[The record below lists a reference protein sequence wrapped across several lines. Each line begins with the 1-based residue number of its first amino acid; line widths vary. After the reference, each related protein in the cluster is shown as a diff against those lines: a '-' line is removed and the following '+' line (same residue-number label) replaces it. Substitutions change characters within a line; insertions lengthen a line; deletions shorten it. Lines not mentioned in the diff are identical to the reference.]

1 MAGQKTGDETL
12 IFMYDNNGDAF
23 GFIYNGEEYYY
34 IKNVQNDIVAIAD
47 KNGTVVAN
55 YYYDAWGNITQITG
69 DTALAQT
76 NPLRYRSYYYDS
88 ETGYYHLKS
97 RYYNPE
103 LCRFINADSVDVLDE
118 DQNNVLE
125 NNLFAYCLNNPV
137 NMVDYD
143 GNSAIA
149 IAGGYGLYV
158 WAFAGAN
165 AWNIIGQVVL
175 VGMAVVTIVLA
186 IKIVYDK
193 TSGKKTTKNGS
204 QSAGHRTTRNGSKR
218 KTNDKH
224 TRPRPGRQSEKK
236 KMKPSWK
243 RRR

>member
-1 MAGQKTGDETL
+1 M
-12 IFMYDNNGDAF
+12 
-23 GFIYNGEEYYY
+23 
-34 IKNVQNDIVAIAD
+34 
-47 KNGTVVAN
+47 
-55 YYYDAWGNITQITG
+55 
-69 DTALAQT
+69 
-76 NPLRYRSYYYDS
+76 
-88 ETGYYHLKS
+88 
-97 RYYNPE
+97 
-103 LCRFINADSVDVLDE
+103 CRFINADSVDVLDE

-193 TSGKKTTKNGS
+193 TSGKKLLKMVRRLPDTGLLKMVQREKLMTNIQDQDQDRGVKV
-204 QSAGHRTTRNGSKR
+204 KR
-218 KTNDKH
+218 K
-224 TRPRPGRQSEKK
+224 R
-236 KMKPSWK
+236 
-243 RRR
+243 

>member
-1 MAGQKTGDETL
+1 
-12 IFMYDNNGDAF
+12 
-23 GFIYNGEEYYY
+23 
-34 IKNVQNDIVAIAD
+34 
-47 KNGTVVAN
+47 
-55 YYYDAWGNITQITG
+55 
-69 DTALAQT
+69 
-76 NPLRYRSYYYDS
+76 
-88 ETGYYHLKS
+88 
-97 RYYNPE
+97 
-103 LCRFINADSVDVLDE
+103 LCRFINTDSVDVLDE

-143 GNSAIA
+143 GNSAVA

-165 AWNIIGQVVL
+165 VWNIIGQAVL
-175 VGMAVVTIVLA
+175 VGMAVVTIVLS
-186 IKIVYDK
+186 IKIVCDK
-193 TSGKKTTKNGS
+193 TSGNKTTKNGS
-204 QSAGHRTTRNGSKR
+204 KK

-224 TRPRPGRQSEKK
+224 TKPRPGRQSEKK

>member
-1 MAGQKTGDETL
+1 M
-12 IFMYDNNGDAF
+12 
-23 GFIYNGEEYYY
+23 
-34 IKNVQNDIVAIAD
+34 
-47 KNGTVVAN
+47 
-55 YYYDAWGNITQITG
+55 
-69 DTALAQT
+69 
-76 NPLRYRSYYYDS
+76 
-88 ETGYYHLKS
+88 
-97 RYYNPE
+97 
-103 LCRFINADSVDVLDE
+103 NADSVDVLDE
-118 DQNNVLE
+118 YQNNVLE

-175 VGMAVVTIVLA
+175 VGMAVVTIVLT

-204 QSAGHRTTRNGSKR
+204 KK

-224 TRPRPGRQSEKK
+224 TKPRPGRQSEKK

>member
-1 MAGQKTGDETL
+1 M
-12 IFMYDNNGDAF
+12 
-23 GFIYNGEEYYY
+23 
-34 IKNVQNDIVAIAD
+34 
-47 KNGTVVAN
+47 
-55 YYYDAWGNITQITG
+55 
-69 DTALAQT
+69 
-76 NPLRYRSYYYDS
+76 
-88 ETGYYHLKS
+88 
-97 RYYNPE
+97 
-103 LCRFINADSVDVLDE
+103 CRFINADSVDVLDE

-143 GNSAIA
+143 ENSAIA

-204 QSAGHRTTRNGSKR
+204 KK

>member
-1 MAGQKTGDETL
+1 M
-12 IFMYDNNGDAF
+12 
-23 GFIYNGEEYYY
+23 
-34 IKNVQNDIVAIAD
+34 
-47 KNGTVVAN
+47 
-55 YYYDAWGNITQITG
+55 
-69 DTALAQT
+69 
-76 NPLRYRSYYYDS
+76 
-88 ETGYYHLKS
+88 
-97 RYYNPE
+97 
-103 LCRFINADSVDVLDE
+103 CRFINADSVDVLDE

-143 GNSAIA
+143 GNSAVA

-175 VGMAVVTIVLA
+175 VGMDVVTIVLT

-193 TSGKKTTKNGS
+193 TSVKKTTKNGS
-204 QSAGHRTTRNGSKR
+204 KK

-243 RRR
+243 RKR

>member
-1 MAGQKTGDETL
+1 M
-12 IFMYDNNGDAF
+12 
-23 GFIYNGEEYYY
+23 
-34 IKNVQNDIVAIAD
+34 
-47 KNGTVVAN
+47 
-55 YYYDAWGNITQITG
+55 
-69 DTALAQT
+69 
-76 NPLRYRSYYYDS
+76 
-88 ETGYYHLKS
+88 
-97 RYYNPE
+97 
-103 LCRFINADSVDVLDE
+103 CRFINADSVDVLDE

-175 VGMAVVTIVLA
+175 VGMAVVTIVLT

-204 QSAGHRTTRNGSKR
+204 KK

-224 TRPRPGRQSEKK
+224 TKPRPGRQSEKK
-236 KMKPSWK
+236 KDETVLEKK
-243 RRR
+243 EVK

>member
-1 MAGQKTGDETL
+1 MPS
-12 IFMYDNNGDAF
+12 GDAF
-23 GFIYNGEEYYY
+23 GFNYNGEEYYY

-55 YYYDAWGNITQITG
+55 YYYDAWGNVTQIPG
-69 DTALAQT
+69 NTALAQT

-137 NMVDYD
+137 NMVDD
-143 GNSAIA
+143 GKMSNAIRSTATLGILTTGLLFGWQVSAAIIIA
-149 IAGGYGLYV
+149 IAV
-158 WAFAGAN
+158 
-165 AWNIIGQVVL
+165 I
-175 VGMAVVTIVLA
+175 AVVQILV
-186 IKIVYDK
+186 VYAK
-193 TSGKKTTKNGS
+193 SKRRTGRPELKKQVREGLEKRNKNEQVGKKV
-204 QSAGHRTTRNGSKR
+204 R
-218 KTNDKH
+218 
-224 TRPRPGRQSEKK
+224 
-236 KMKPSWK
+236 
-243 RRR
+243 

>member
-1 MAGQKTGDETL
+1 M
-12 IFMYDNNGDAF
+12 
-23 GFIYNGEEYYY
+23 
-34 IKNVQNDIVAIAD
+34 
-47 KNGTVVAN
+47 
-55 YYYDAWGNITQITG
+55 
-69 DTALAQT
+69 
-76 NPLRYRSYYYDS
+76 
-88 ETGYYHLKS
+88 
-97 RYYNPE
+97 
-103 LCRFINADSVDVLDE
+103 CRFINADSVDVLDE

-143 GNSAIA
+143 GNSAVA

-204 QSAGHRTTRNGSKR
+204 KR

>member
-1 MAGQKTGDETL
+1 M
-12 IFMYDNNGDAF
+12 
-23 GFIYNGEEYYY
+23 
-34 IKNVQNDIVAIAD
+34 
-47 KNGTVVAN
+47 
-55 YYYDAWGNITQITG
+55 
-69 DTALAQT
+69 
-76 NPLRYRSYYYDS
+76 
-88 ETGYYHLKS
+88 
-97 RYYNPE
+97 
-103 LCRFINADSVDVLDE
+103 NADSVDVLDE

-204 QSAGHRTTRNGSKR
+204 KR

-224 TRPRPGRQSEKK
+224 TRPRPGRKSEKK

>member
-1 MAGQKTGDETL
+1 
-12 IFMYDNNGDAF
+12 MY
-23 GFIYNGEEYYY
+23 
-34 IKNVQNDIVAIAD
+34 
-47 KNGTVVAN
+47 
-55 YYYDAWGNITQITG
+55 
-69 DTALAQT
+69 
-76 NPLRYRSYYYDS
+76 
-88 ETGYYHLKS
+88 
-97 RYYNPE
+97 
-103 LCRFINADSVDVLDE
+103 RFINADSVDVLDE

-143 GNSAIA
+143 GNSAVA

-204 QSAGHRTTRNGSKR
+204 ETFAKNLDHHKIIAIINPKKVPRQKPTAVSYTVTLICVSKLLEV
-218 KTNDKH
+218 KF
-224 TRPRPGRQSEKK
+224 KK
-236 KMKPSWK
+236 VFKILVG
-243 RRR
+243 

>member
-1 MAGQKTGDETL
+1 M
-12 IFMYDNNGDAF
+12 
-23 GFIYNGEEYYY
+23 
-34 IKNVQNDIVAIAD
+34 
-47 KNGTVVAN
+47 
-55 YYYDAWGNITQITG
+55 
-69 DTALAQT
+69 
-76 NPLRYRSYYYDS
+76 
-88 ETGYYHLKS
+88 
-97 RYYNPE
+97 
-103 LCRFINADSVDVLDE
+103 CRFINADSVDVLDE

-137 NMVDYD
+137 NMIDYD
-143 GNSAIA
+143 GNSAVA
-149 IAGGYGLYV
+149 IAGGCGLYV

-175 VGMAVVTIVLA
+175 AGMAVVTIVLA

-193 TSGKKTTKNGS
+193 TSVKKTTKNGS
-204 QSAGHRTTRNGSKR
+204 KK

>member
-1 MAGQKTGDETL
+1 M
-12 IFMYDNNGDAF
+12 
-23 GFIYNGEEYYY
+23 
-34 IKNVQNDIVAIAD
+34 
-47 KNGTVVAN
+47 
-55 YYYDAWGNITQITG
+55 
-69 DTALAQT
+69 
-76 NPLRYRSYYYDS
+76 
-88 ETGYYHLKS
+88 
-97 RYYNPE
+97 
-103 LCRFINADSVDVLDE
+103 CRFINADSVDVLDE

-143 GNSAIA
+143 GNSAVA
-149 IAGGYGLYV
+149 IAGGCGLYV

-204 QSAGHRTTRNGSKR
+204 KR

-224 TRPRPGRQSEKK
+224 TRPRSGRQSEKK

>member
-1 MAGQKTGDETL
+1 
-12 IFMYDNNGDAF
+12 
-23 GFIYNGEEYYY
+23 
-34 IKNVQNDIVAIAD
+34 
-47 KNGTVVAN
+47 
-55 YYYDAWGNITQITG
+55 
-69 DTALAQT
+69 
-76 NPLRYRSYYYDS
+76 
-88 ETGYYHLKS
+88 
-97 RYYNPE
+97 

-143 GNSAIA
+143 GNSAVA

-186 IKIVYDK
+186 IKTVYDK
-193 TSGKKTTKNGS
+193 TSGKKLLKMVRRLPDTGLLKMVQREKLMTNIQDQDRGVKV
-204 QSAGHRTTRNGSKR
+204 KR
-218 KTNDKH
+218 K
-224 TRPRPGRQSEKK
+224 R
-236 KMKPSWK
+236 
-243 RRR
+243 

>member
-1 MAGQKTGDETL
+1 L
-12 IFMYDNNGDAF
+12 
-23 GFIYNGEEYYY
+23 
-34 IKNVQNDIVAIAD
+34 
-47 KNGTVVAN
+47 
-55 YYYDAWGNITQITG
+55 
-69 DTALAQT
+69 
-76 NPLRYRSYYYDS
+76 
-88 ETGYYHLKS
+88 
-97 RYYNPE
+97 
-103 LCRFINADSVDVLDE
+103 NADSVDVLDE

-143 GNSAIA
+143 GNSAVA
-149 IAGGYGLYV
+149 IAGGCGLYV

-204 QSAGHRTTRNGSKR
+204 KK

>member
-1 MAGQKTGDETL
+1 
-12 IFMYDNNGDAF
+12 
-23 GFIYNGEEYYY
+23 
-34 IKNVQNDIVAIAD
+34 
-47 KNGTVVAN
+47 
-55 YYYDAWGNITQITG
+55 
-69 DTALAQT
+69 
-76 NPLRYRSYYYDS
+76 
-88 ETGYYHLKS
+88 
-97 RYYNPE
+97 
-103 LCRFINADSVDVLDE
+103 
-118 DQNNVLE
+118 
-125 NNLFAYCLNNPV
+125 
-137 NMVDYD
+137 MVDYD
-143 GNSAIA
+143 GNSAVA

-158 WAFAGAN
+158 WAFAVAN

-175 VGMAVVTIVLA
+175 ARMAVVTIVLA

-204 QSAGHRTTRNGSKR
+204 QTAGRRTTKNGSKR

>member
-1 MAGQKTGDETL
+1 
-12 IFMYDNNGDAF
+12 MY
-23 GFIYNGEEYYY
+23 
-34 IKNVQNDIVAIAD
+34 
-47 KNGTVVAN
+47 
-55 YYYDAWGNITQITG
+55 
-69 DTALAQT
+69 
-76 NPLRYRSYYYDS
+76 
-88 ETGYYHLKS
+88 
-97 RYYNPE
+97 
-103 LCRFINADSVDVLDE
+103 RFINADSVDVLDE

-143 GNSAIA
+143 GNSAVA

-204 QSAGHRTTRNGSKR
+204 KR

>member
-1 MAGQKTGDETL
+1 
-12 IFMYDNNGDAF
+12 
-23 GFIYNGEEYYY
+23 
-34 IKNVQNDIVAIAD
+34 
-47 KNGTVVAN
+47 
-55 YYYDAWGNITQITG
+55 
-69 DTALAQT
+69 
-76 NPLRYRSYYYDS
+76 
-88 ETGYYHLKS
+88 
-97 RYYNPE
+97 

-143 GNSAIA
+143 GNSAVA
-149 IAGGYGLYV
+149 IAGGCGLYA

-204 QSAGHRTTRNGSKR
+204 QTAGHRTTKNGSKR

>member
-1 MAGQKTGDETL
+1 M
-12 IFMYDNNGDAF
+12 
-23 GFIYNGEEYYY
+23 
-34 IKNVQNDIVAIAD
+34 
-47 KNGTVVAN
+47 
-55 YYYDAWGNITQITG
+55 
-69 DTALAQT
+69 
-76 NPLRYRSYYYDS
+76 
-88 ETGYYHLKS
+88 
-97 RYYNPE
+97 
-103 LCRFINADSVDVLDE
+103 CRFINADSVDVLDE

-193 TSGKKTTKNGS
+193 TSGKKTTKNGL
-204 QSAGHRTTRNGSKR
+204 KK

>member
-1 MAGQKTGDETL
+1 
-12 IFMYDNNGDAF
+12 
-23 GFIYNGEEYYY
+23 
-34 IKNVQNDIVAIAD
+34 
-47 KNGTVVAN
+47 
-55 YYYDAWGNITQITG
+55 
-69 DTALAQT
+69 
-76 NPLRYRSYYYDS
+76 
-88 ETGYYHLKS
+88 
-97 RYYNPE
+97 
-103 LCRFINADSVDVLDE
+103 
-118 DQNNVLE
+118 
-125 NNLFAYCLNNPV
+125 
-137 NMVDYD
+137 MVDYD
-143 GNSAIA
+143 GNSAVA

-193 TSGKKTTKNGS
+193 TSVKKTTKNGS
-204 QSAGHRTTRNGSKR
+204 KK

-243 RRR
+243 RKR